1 MNHKMKPVHPGAILR
16 EDVLKEMQ
24 LTAAEA
30 AKGLQISEQQLADVL
45 NELSPISA
53 ELALRLESG
62 FGINA
67 DFWLDLQKKYDIW
80 MVQESGQV
88 KNIQRFGQAVA

>member
-24 LTAAEA
+24 VTIVEA
-30 AKGLQISEQQLADVL
+30 AKGLQISEQQLTDVL
-45 NELSPISA
+45 NELSPVSA
-53 ELALRLESG
+53 ELALRLKSG
-62 FGINA
+62 FDINA

>member
-1 MNHKMKPVHPGAILR
+1 MNHKMKPVHPGVILR

-24 LTAAEA
+24 VTVAEA
-30 AKGLQISEQQLADVL
+30 AKGLQINEQQLTDVL
-45 NELSPISA
+45 NELMPVSA

-80 MVQESGQV
+80 IVQESGQV
-88 KNIQRFGQAVA
+88 KNIHRFGQAVA